1 MKTLQY
7 IGPYQKNETITIDL
21 PLTYRIL
28 QIGVEHLHSTPIAA
42 YENGDKVLSS
52 MFKIDDEEYV
62 IVDNDILEF
71 QGLYQYKMILT
82 FLQNVD
88 EYTIIDL
95 VFKDIDE

>member
-1 MKTLQY
+1 MKTFQY
-7 IGPYQKNETITIDL
+7 IGPYKKDQTISVEL
-21 PLTYRIL
+21 PDTHKIL

-42 YENGDKVLSS
+42 YENGDSPLTPL
-52 MFKIDDEEYV
+52 FKIDNHEYV

-71 QGLYQYKMILT
+71 QGLFQSTMLLT
-82 FLQNVD
+82 FLKNVD